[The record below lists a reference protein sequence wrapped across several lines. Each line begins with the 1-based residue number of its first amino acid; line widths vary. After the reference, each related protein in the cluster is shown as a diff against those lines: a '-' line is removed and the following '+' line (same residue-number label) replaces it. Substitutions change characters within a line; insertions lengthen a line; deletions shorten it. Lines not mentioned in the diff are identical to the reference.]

1 MMKLLRHF
9 QFQNR
14 VLLMLAAVG
23 LSLTS
28 SSAMAFSFS
37 SFHSAHAS
45 PTVRTVVF
53 VIALL
58 LIVAMCA
65 ALLINCLAFSRQSA
79 GNSKTPAKPLD
90 LLWVIIPIVM
100 MLVLLQPAVK
110 SIWHSKHMVLSRQTQ
125 VHHAR
130 RVL

>member
-1 MMKLLRHF
+1 MKIFSHF

-14 VLLMLAAVG
+14 VLLMLAAMV
-23 LSLTS
+23 LWLTS
-28 SSAMAFSFS
+28 SSAMASSFS
-37 SFHSAHAS
+37 SFHSAPAS
-45 PTVRTVVF
+45 PTVRMVVF
-53 VIALL
+53 IIALF

-79 GNSKTPAKPLD
+79 GNAKTPAKPLD

-100 MLVLLQPAVK
+100 LLVLLQPAVK
-110 SIWHSKHMVLSRQTQ
+110 SIWHSLHMSYARHSQ
-125 VHHAR
+125 VHYAR